1 MAPWRRARCG
11 LSRTFQISRVFS
23 NLTVWGNVMLAA
35 TGVNGLSGRSFLP
48 ANSDPSTVAWVD
60 RLLDQWGLSSLKL
73 TPVQQLSYGSQR
85 LLEIALALATH
96 PRVVLLDEPT
106 AGLSSAERIMVTNR
120 LVQLD
125 RAVTMILT
133 DHDMDV
139 VFQVADRITVLNY
152 GEVIADGDTKSV
164 RADPR
169 VREIYLG
176 GS

>member
-1 MAPWRRARCG
+1 
-11 LSRTFQISRVFS
+11 
-23 NLTVWGNVMLAA
+23 
-35 TGVNGLSGRSFLP
+35 
-48 ANSDPSTVAWVD
+48 
-60 RLLDQWGLSSLKL
+60 
-73 TPVQQLSYGSQR
+73 
-85 LLEIALALATH
+85 
-96 PRVVLLDEPT
+96 
-106 AGLSSAERIMVTNR
+106 MVTNR